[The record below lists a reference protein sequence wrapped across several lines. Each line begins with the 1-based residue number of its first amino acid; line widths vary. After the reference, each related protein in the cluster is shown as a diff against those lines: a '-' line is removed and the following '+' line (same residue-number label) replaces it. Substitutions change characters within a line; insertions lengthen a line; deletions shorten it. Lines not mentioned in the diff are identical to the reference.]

1 MCLPSNSP
9 KLEEEEGEQLLE
21 PIEVILESVKD
32 EAEVKANRELIWQKK
47 AKVDSLFDKL
57 EAEKATE
64 EAGAKQ
70 SEGTELHLR
79 HIYPSKGTKIADISD
94 EE

>member
-1 MCLPSNSP
+1 MCLPSKSLE
-9 KLEEEEGEQLLE
+9 LEEEEGEQLSE
-21 PIEVILESVKD
+21 PMKVILESVKD
-32 EAEVKANRELIWQKK
+32 EAEVKANRELIWQNK

-57 EAEKATE
+57 EAEKATKE
-64 EAGAKQ
+64 VGAKQ
-70 SEGTELHLR
+70 LEGAELQLR